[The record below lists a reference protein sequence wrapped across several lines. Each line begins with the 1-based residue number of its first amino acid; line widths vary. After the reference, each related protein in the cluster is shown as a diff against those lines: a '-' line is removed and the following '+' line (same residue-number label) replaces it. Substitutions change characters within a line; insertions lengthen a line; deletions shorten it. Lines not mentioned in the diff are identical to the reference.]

1 MVAGTVQRLRD
12 ARSITAVL
20 GGRRQR
26 AGPLLVLHV
35 RERAGD
41 PVRVAVVAS
50 RRVGTAVR
58 RNRAKRLLRE
68 AAGRARWK
76 AGTDAVLVARS
87 ACADSGLTEVS
98 EQLTRL
104 GQQLGV
110 IIPER
115 EGP

>member
-1 MVAGTVQRLRD
+1 MAAGTVERLRD
-12 ARSITAVL
+12 ARSISAVL
-20 GGRRQR
+20 GSRRRR
-26 AGPLLVLHV
+26 AGTLLVLHA

-68 AAGRARWK
+68 AARRARWK
-76 AGTDAVLVARS
+76 AGTDLVLVARS
-87 ACADSGLTEVS
+87 GCADSGLAEVS
-98 EQLTRL
+98 EQLALL
-104 GQQLGV
+104 GQELGV
-110 IIPER
+110 MVSER